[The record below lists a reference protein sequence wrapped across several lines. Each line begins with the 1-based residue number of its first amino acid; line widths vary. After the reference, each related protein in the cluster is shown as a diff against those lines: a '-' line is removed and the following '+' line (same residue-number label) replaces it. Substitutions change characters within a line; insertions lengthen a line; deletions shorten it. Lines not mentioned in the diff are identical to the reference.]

1 MKGDKDRRKHGDE
14 VSKTLAPGEPPLL
27 VKAPDGRYKFAKG
40 HKRVPGSGRA
50 PGTAN
55 HATQQARAMVEAFC
69 AHGLE
74 GAMALY
80 DKSAKRSPTKALVA
94 LSRFLEF
101 MLPKM
106 RAVEETGPGGGPV
119 VVEIVNLDSASTKRP
134 AQESAVQQ
142 PPEDGE

>member
-1 MKGDKDRRKHGDE
+1 MKGDQYRRKHGDE
-14 VSKTLAPGEPPLL
+14 VSRTLAPGEPPLL
-27 VKAPDGRYKFAKG
+27 ERGSDGRYKFAKG
-40 HKRVPGSGRA
+40 HKRLGGRA

-55 HATQQARAMVEAFC
+55 HSTQQARAMVEAFC

-80 DKSAKRSPTKALVA
+80 DKAAKKSPTKALVA
-94 LSRFLEF
+94 LSRFLEY

-106 RAVEETGPGGGPV
+106 RAVEESGPGGGPV

-134 AQESAVQQ
+134 AQEAAVQP